1 MSASE
6 LPCLVAQ
13 SDSQDTLELFAHVL
27 HFLTRTPD
35 VLVSRCCDIED
46 GAPACAL
53 PPLVPLAPCAAARLA
68 YFSPPWPG
76 GRGAFRQPAAVA
88 GKGTS
93 LPHWK
98 ARASWSNQR
107 MHCRCGPMHVAA
119 KTHRLTRF
127 VVSIMLF
134 SVTQK

>member
-35 VLVSRCCDIED
+35 VLVSCRCDIED

-76 GRGAFRQPAAVA
+76 GAERFGSLLQLQAKAQASPIGRPVLLGQIKPRIAAATRYTLLRKLTDSPA
-88 GKGTS
+88 
-93 LPHWK
+93 L
-98 ARASWSNQR
+98 
-107 MHCRCGPMHVAA
+107 
-119 KTHRLTRF
+119 
-127 VVSIMLF
+127 LF
-134 SVTQK
+134 LSCFFQ